1 MRQAHALIFAF
12 CHIVLS
18 AFPYRLTSNIC
29 QLIFISTVQV
39 ARTFRRFGSLLWQQL
54 VEQSVML
61 FAFGF
66 LLKLLLPSK
75 RNPMTF
81 LLQLRWIFQRFVAN
95 LMVQHIVPVL
105 DTILKDSSPVRIRKS
120 CCRKRGLILDF
131 CLNLQIL
138 VRRFRVFNHNWIR
151 YVSLLQATYVP

>member
-12 CHIVLS
+12 CYIVLS
-18 AFPYRLTSNIC
+18 AFPYRLTGNIC

-39 ARTFRRFGSLLWQQL
+39 TRTFRRFRSLLCQQL

-66 LLKLLLPSK
+66 LLKLLPSK
-75 RNPMTF
+75 RNPMTL

-95 LMVQHIVPVL
+95 FMVQHIVPVL
-105 DTILKDSSPVRIRKS
+105 DTILKDSSPVRVSKS

-131 CLNLQIL
+131 CLSLQIP
-138 VRRFRVFNHNWIR
+138 VSRFRVFNHNWIR
-151 YVSLLQATYVP
+151 YVSLLQASYVP